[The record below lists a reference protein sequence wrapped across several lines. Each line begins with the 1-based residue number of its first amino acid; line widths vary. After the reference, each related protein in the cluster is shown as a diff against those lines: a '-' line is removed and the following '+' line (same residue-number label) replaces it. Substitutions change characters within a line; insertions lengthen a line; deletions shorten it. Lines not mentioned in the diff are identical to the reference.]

1 MSRVAAADG
10 GAVRRPGATWALQ
23 PGTLTRAA
31 ASAVIVMA
39 AAGLPPLLGVSSY
52 DLIKFENIATLVMIA
67 IGLNVV
73 TGIAGQLSL
82 GPAAIFAASGYLAAG
97 LAKHSPDIV
106 NLPVM
111 CLVGVAAAAIV
122 GLVAGAP
129 ALRVSGFYLGMITLF
144 LALLVQQVVSGLDVA
159 GSNNG
164 ITLSGPPFD
173 RFSQDLSGFPLYEV
187 TIGVIAALVVV
198 TALLLHSRVG
208 RAFVTLKTSQVLAE
222 SLGIRSYPTK
232 LLAFLLSAVP
242 AGLAGAFYVYTQRGI
257 SPGPS
262 ISPLISINLLAAC
275 VIGGFGTVWG
285 PVVGSVVVLGLDQ
298 YGLLGIGG
306 ADFTANIQ
314 EWQFA
319 ISGGI
324 LIAVILLL
332 PEGVVGLR
340 PRELLRRVMRRP
352 PPQVSGVVVK
362 PAAAGAPPMQRC
374 SGAAGTLQLSGIVKR
389 FGGNTALDEVDLELR
404 PGVLHALI
412 GPNGSGKTTL
422 LNIASGF
429 YAADRGRITI
439 CGLPVRSGRASQ
451 VARTGVARTFQTPK
465 LVHDATVFD
474 NVLAAAESAEPSSG
488 VEAVLRLPRGWRA
501 DRQARLRT
509 LRCLRHAGLEDI
521 ADQPAGSIPHG
532 TQRLVE
538 IVRAIAA
545 DPLFLLLDEPAAGLS
560 PVEIESFKRLI
571 RSMADAGVGV
581 LLVEHNVPLVLG
593 LADEV
598 TVLHRGRRI
607 AHGEPGGVRRDPE
620 VMRVYLGAA

>member
-1 MSRVAAADG
+1 MSPVGAAARLSGLRLPG
-10 GAVRRPGATWALQ
+10 GLRQRNLARALVVV
-23 PGTLTRAA
+23 A
-31 ASAVIVMA
+31 IVVA
-39 AAGLPPLLGVSSY
+39 AAGLPPLQSVSSY
-52 DLIKFENIATLVMIA
+52 DLMKFENISALVMIA

-73 TGIAGQLSL
+73 TGYAGQLSL
-82 GPAAIFAASGYLAAG
+82 GPSAIFAASGYLAAS
-97 LAKHSPDIV
+97 LAKHSPEVVD
-106 NLPVM
+106 LGVM
-111 CLVGVAAAAIV
+111 CLLGMAAAAVV
-122 GLVAGAP
+122 GLIAGVP

-159 GSNNG
+159 GANNG

-173 RFSQDLSGFPLYEV
+173 NFTQDLSGYPLYEV
-187 TIGVIAALVVV
+187 TIGVILALVLVSG
-198 TALLLHSRVG
+198 LLLHSRIG
-208 RAFVTLKTSQVLAE
+208 KAFVALRTSQVLAE
-222 SLGIRSYPTK
+222 SLGIRAYPTK
-232 LLAFLLSAVP
+232 LLAFLLSAIP
-242 AGLAGAFYVYTQRGI
+242 AGLGGAFYVYTQRGI

-285 PVVGSVVVLGLDQ
+285 PVVGSVLVLGLDQ

-306 ADFTANIQ
+306 DDFTANIQ

-319 ISGGI
+319 ISGVI
-324 LIAVILLL
+324 LIVVILLFS
-332 PEGVVGLR
+332 EGLVGLR
-340 PRELLRRVMRRP
+340 PAEVVRRVMRRP
-352 PPQVSGVVVK
+352 RPRVSGVVVK
-362 PAAAGAPPMQRC
+362 PAAAGAPPMERC
-374 SGAAGTLQLSGIVKR
+374 VGATGSLQLAAIVKR
-389 FGGNTALDEVDLELR
+389 FGGNTALDGVDLELR

-429 YAADRGRITI
+429 YAANQGRITI
-439 CGLPVRSGRASQ
+439 GGAPVGSGRASQ

-465 LVHDATVFD
+465 LVPGASVID
-474 NVLAAAESAEPSSG
+474 NVLLAAYATQPCLG
-488 VEAVLRLPRGWRA
+488 VESVLRLPRGWRA
-501 DRQARLRT
+501 DRAARRRALA
-509 LRCLRHAGLEDI
+509 CLAHAGLEDI
-521 ADQPAGSIPHG
+521 AQRPAGSIPHG

-560 PVEIESFKRLI
+560 PVEIESFQRLI
-571 RSMADAGVGV
+571 RSMAGAGVGV

-593 LADEV
+593 IADEV

-607 AHGEPGGVRRDPE
+607 AHGEPAAVRRDPD